1 MIDPERLHTTDFAK
15 LMTEDSKNMALRLQA
30 AQKAGKPLES
40 SEREEYV
47 HQVADSF
54 LELQDSVDCLD
65 MAELFLKSYSV
76 SKAWKDRY
84 DRHHYFRYHYEAWVL
99 NAIKVYERI
108 LILINSVY
116 WLEISHKDITYMS
129 VSHHPKLQNTETL
142 VLLNKIH
149 GALNQLQSLKNTV
162 FHRYA
167 YTDDDLRMIKIF
179 STLARHSMGD
189 EQIQFANMANT
200 QMKWMYL
207 PEKRKEVESNNK
219 QILKIIDLVFNK
231 LERPYIEHRD
241 NLDDTLQMKEKV

>member
-1 MIDPERLHTTDFAK
+1 MIDPERLHTTVFAK
-15 LMTEDSKNMALRLQA
+15 LVTDDSKNMALRLQT

-54 LELQDSVDCLD
+54 LELQDAVDCLD
-65 MAELFLKSYSV
+65 MGELFLKSYSV
-76 SKAWKDRY
+76 SKAWKGLY
-84 DRHHYFRYHYEAWVL
+84 DQHHYFRYHYEAWVL

-116 WLEISHKDITYMS
+116 WLEISHKDVTYIS
-129 VSHHPKLQNTETL
+129 VSQHPKLQNTETL

-179 STLARHSMGD
+179 STLARHSEDD
-189 EQIQFANMANT
+189 EQIQYADMARL
-200 QMKWMYL
+200 QMKRIYL
-207 PEKRKEVESNNK
+207 PEKRKEVENNNK
-219 QILKIIDLVFNK
+219 QILKIIDSVFNV
-231 LERPYIEHRD
+231 LERPYIRHRD
-241 NLDDTLQMKEKV
+241 ILDDTLQDKDKI